1 MKTGK
6 NGKRPVKEGNELVQN
21 KIILVETIIILVI
34 SIVIFGVAIVGNSDL
49 HFNVIESAVGILSI
63 AVAMVIGYQIIN
75 ALEIKNEIK
84 GQNDR
89 IEKYEE
95 ETSAAIAGGLTRIE
109 GEMKKIT
116 EEYNILTSRIDT
128 QLLEIVKKEIVINQI
143 LAKMSIQSP
152 FAYWQAMS
160 HQIDAIAIAM
170 SYNMIE
176 STDLCKELFNYAF
189 EAYSKVWESDNSIYE
204 EKFNILRRT
213 VDGSLNKS
221 FLHLLILVDKALCLA
236 KKSYTIDRQEI
247 NDAEGEELK
256 MKFDEYLSIVKAGWQ
271 A

>member
-6 NGKRPVKEGNELVQN
+6 NGKRPVKECNELVQN

-109 GEMKKIT
+109 SEMKKIT
-116 EEYNILTSRIDT
+116 EEYNILTSRSC
-128 QLLEIVKKEIVINQI
+128 IV
-143 LAKMSIQSP
+143 
-152 FAYWQAMS
+152 
-160 HQIDAIAIAM
+160 
-170 SYNMIE
+170 
-176 STDLCKELFNYAF
+176 
-189 EAYSKVWESDNSIYE
+189 
-204 EKFNILRRT
+204 
-213 VDGSLNKS
+213 
-221 FLHLLILVDKALCLA
+221 
-236 KKSYTIDRQEI
+236 
-247 NDAEGEELK
+247 GE
-256 MKFDEYLSIVKAGWQ
+256 
-271 A
+271 